1 MLRNLLKS
9 VTTRNLRCSIKNNG
23 VTTNFVN
30 QRSIAPLSTT
40 ELALKEE
47 NLQRVTF
54 VLYDGKKLETEG
66 KVGDTLLDVVVN
78 NDLNIEGYGACEGTL
93 TCSTCHVVLKKQDY
107 DRAFNIL
114 EEACDEERDML
125 DLAYGLTDTSRLGCQ
140 ITLTKDMDGLEVKV
154 PETINDARS

>member
-47 NLQRVTF
+47 KVKVTF
-54 VLYDGKKLETEG
+54 VLYDGKKLETEA

-107 DRAFNIL
+107 DRL
-114 EEACDEERDML
+114 PEEACDEERDML

>member
-1 MLRNLLKS
+1 MILTLLTLTFFFYSRVK
-9 VTTRNLRCSIKNNG
+9 
-23 VTTNFVN
+23 
-30 QRSIAPLSTT
+30 
-40 ELALKEE
+40 
-47 NLQRVTF
+47 VTF

-107 DRAFNIL
+107 DRL
-114 EEACDEERDML
+114 PEEACDEERDML

>member
-1 MLRNLLKS
+1 MKS

-47 NLQRVTF
+47 KVKVTF
-54 VLYDGKKLETEG
+54 VLYDGKKLETEA

-107 DRAFNIL
+107 DRL
-114 EEACDEERDML
+114 PEEACDEERDML

-140 ITLTKDMDGLEVKV
+140 ITLTKDLDGLEVKV